1 MTFTEAFHPPD
12 NDDKGSACGVGLE
25 GWLSER
31 GGKHA
36 VATVPLQLILI
47 LRYLCQRVLKRF
59 CKQLVNFL
67 FYVLSVHWMERYKT
81 TTTSKSRH
89 N

>member
-25 GWLSER
+25 GWLSEG

-36 VATVPLQLILI
+36 VVTVPFTTGFDFNVFMSTCDDII
-47 LRYLCQRVLKRF
+47 VYF
-59 CKQLVNFL
+59 CGQLVRIY
-67 FYVLSVHWMERYKT
+67 YVTYICALNAKVKFT
-81 TTTSKSRH
+81 T